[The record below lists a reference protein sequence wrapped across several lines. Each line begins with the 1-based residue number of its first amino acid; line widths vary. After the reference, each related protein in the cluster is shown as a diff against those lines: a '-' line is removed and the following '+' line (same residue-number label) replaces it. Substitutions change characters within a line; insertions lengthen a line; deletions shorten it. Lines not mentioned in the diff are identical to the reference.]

1 MEPQPRQTDLTVCR
15 RCFFSRRRYGNGF
28 SGGNDDTISSR
39 SFAHGF
45 CNRFGRGASA
55 RYVREQGNRKRR
67 PRARRRCANRLP
79 RQMQARNVR
88 AQGDR
93 IERQAAQRSREN
105 ELHGEVPEGA
115 GLSGIIKT
123 IALAAVGE
131 PAARM
136 QTAHFVIAITSL
148 RARLR
153 HTLVLSP
160 LKPPHGAVEL
170 KNYN

>member
-1 MEPQPRQTDLTVCR
+1 
-15 RCFFSRRRYGNGF
+15 
-28 SGGNDDTISSR
+28 
-39 SFAHGF
+39 
-45 CNRFGRGASA
+45 
-55 RYVREQGNRKRR
+55 
-67 PRARRRCANRLP
+67 
-79 RQMQARNVR
+79 MQARNVR

-170 KNYN
+170 KNYKAPRTIAGFADSASS